1 MGAGS
6 EGARMRSHARWVL
19 VGALVALLP
28 AALAGGAASASAS
41 AGASPEASPD
51 AVAPATPAAPAAE
64 AVGVSVA
71 GIPFRFNA
79 YPFELR
85 ELAADDRP
93 FSGSAVTPRE
103 DSDVHDAE
111 GVRMRLRDGKLYDF
125 PRGQASY
132 GLENLNSYR
141 LTGDTFYLDRSLAQ
155 AERLVSFHD
164 VGDDAW
170 YYPNYPSRSRHGKPG
185 EFIEAPYYS
194 ALPQGRILLF
204 FSRLAE
210 VTGESKWR
218 EAADRTFAAFLRPG
232 PRSGPFILN
241 IDTHGYYWLQE
252 WPWPNLVPDCTL
264 NGHNSS
270 LFGLFEYYMV
280 TRDERAR
287 ELFRAAVTTVRHY
300 LPQFRRDG
308 WISCYCLAH
317 RTANPNYHGM
327 HVAQLQE
334 LYKMTGAT
342 VFAQAS
348 DVFSNDYP
356 KPGVEGSLRVEPGT
370 YNAVKVDANGTVTAR
385 RAVRVR
391 RAVSWNTTRRMRL
404 FRRSPIYLR
413 VESGQAAGWWLPESA
428 GGAYLH
434 GTAAQ
439 HGYDPARTAAIAA
452 GQTLVAIRYDEHAD
466 VVDQVRVDSGD
477 GLRIL
482 VDRRAVVNGVDQVR
496 VNGGELDGYWLRLR
510 RGVRLY

>member
-19 VGALVALLP
+19 AGVLVALLP

-51 AVAPATPAAPAAE
+51 AAASAAPAAPAAE

-111 GVRMRLRDGKLYDF
+111 GVRMRLRDGKLYNF

-210 VTGESKWR
+210 VTGENKWR

-241 IDTHGYYWLQE
+241 IDKHGYYWLQE
-252 WPWPNLVPDCTL
+252 WPWPDLVPDCTL

-370 YNAVKVDANGTVTAR
+370 YNAVKVDANGTGDRPPRRQGAASRVVDAPRAVCGSSGARRSTFARSPARPPAGGCPRAPAALICTVRRRSTATIRRAAPPSPPDRRSSRSGTTSTPMWSTRCAWTRVTAC
-385 RAVRVR
+385 A
-391 RAVSWNTTRRMRL
+391 S
-404 FRRSPIYLR
+404 S
-413 VESGQAAGWWLPESA
+413 S
-428 GGAYLH
+428 
-434 GTAAQ
+434 TAA
-439 HGYDPARTAAIAA
+439 P
-452 GQTLVAIRYDEHAD
+452 
-466 VVDQVRVDSGD
+466 
-477 GLRIL
+477 
-482 VDRRAVVNGVDQVR
+482 
-496 VNGGELDGYWLRLR
+496 W
-510 RGVRLY
+510 